1 MSSQLS
7 FLNVSSI
14 SKSEDFILKDTEV
27 SGNSEEQS
35 WFKKNI

>member
-7 FLNVSSI
+7 FLIVSSI
-14 SKSEDFILKDTEV
+14 SKSEDFILKDIEV